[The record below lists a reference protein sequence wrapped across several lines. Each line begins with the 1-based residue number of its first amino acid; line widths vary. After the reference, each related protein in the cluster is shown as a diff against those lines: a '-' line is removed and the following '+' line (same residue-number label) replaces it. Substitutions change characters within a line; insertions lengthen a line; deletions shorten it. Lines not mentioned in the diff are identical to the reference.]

1 MRNGGEWTEARWRS
15 FVISALRSATRRYP
29 PRNKALKAAFVKRQI
44 SKKSGRL
51 AMHYKCAMCKKLYT
65 STDIQIDH
73 ILPVV
78 DPQQGFVSWDVYIN
92 RMYCEQENFQ
102 VLCKPCHLKKTKKER
117 ECTKKSTK
125 KKRGSSTPSKRST
138 KS

>member
-29 PRNKALKAAFVKRQI
+29 PRNRALKKAFVKRQI
-44 SKKSGRL
+44 SKVSGRL
-51 AMHYKCAMCKKLYT
+51 AMHYKCAVCKKLFT
-65 STDIQIDH
+65 STNVQIDH

-78 DPQQGFVSWDVYIN
+78 DPAKGFVSWDEYIN
-92 RMYCEQENFQ
+92 RMYCEEDNFQ

-117 ECTKKSTK
+117 ECTKPSTK
-125 KKRGSSTPSKRST
+125 KKRGLSTPSKRST

>member
-29 PRNKALKAAFVKRQI
+29 PRNRALKKAFVKRQI
-44 SKKSGRL
+44 SKVSGRL
-51 AMHYKCAMCKKLYT
+51 AMHYKCAICNKLVT
-65 STDIQIDH
+65 STNVQIDH
-73 ILPVV
+73 IVPVV
-78 DPQQGFVSWDVYIN
+78 DPVKGFVSWDEYIN
-92 RMYCEQENFQ
+92 RMYCEEDNFQ

-117 ECTKKSTK
+117 ECTKPLTK

>member
-29 PRNKALKAAFVKRQI
+29 PRNKVLKKAFVRRQL
-44 SKKSGRL
+44 SKVSNRM
-51 AMHYKCAMCKKLYT
+51 AMHYRCAMCKKLFT
-65 STDIQIDH
+65 STNVQIDH
-73 ILPVV
+73 IIPVV
-78 DPQQGFVSWDVYIN
+78 DPVKGFVSWDEYIN
-92 RMYCEQENFQ
+92 RMYCEEDNFQ

-117 ECTKKSTK
+117 ECTSRSTK